1 MRITILGMGNMGRAF
16 AARALDK
23 GHEVTVWNRSPG
35 RAGDLV
41 GRGAREAGSPAE
53 GAAGADYVLVVLA
66 DDAAVNHVCLGDAGA
81 LAALAP
87 EAVLIN
93 VSTVAPSTS
102 RSLAEEAGGH
112 HVLDAPVLGAPEVIA
127 EGRGRF
133 FVGGDEEAVGAAD
146 VIWSDLGSGHTYCGP
161 LGSGNTVKI
170 VVNLLLVAGVSAV
183 AEAVATARSH
193 GVPDELLK
201 AILPDLPVVAPATRA
216 RLDSVMD
223 PGHPG
228 WFAPALARKDVR
240 LAIGLAEEA
249 GLAVRIGPAT
259 EALLSSVVD
268 RGGDWEDFSAVIEA
282 LS

>member
-35 RAGDLV
+35 RAGDL
-41 GRGAREAGSPAE
+41 
-53 GAAGADYVLVVLA
+53 
-66 DDAAVNHVCLGDAGA
+66 
-81 LAALAP
+81 
-87 EAVLIN
+87 
-93 VSTVAPSTS
+93 
-102 RSLAEEAGGH
+102 
-112 HVLDAPVLGAPEVIA
+112 
-127 EGRGRF
+127 
-133 FVGGDEEAVGAAD
+133 
-146 VIWSDLGSGHTYCGP
+146 GSGHIYCGP

-228 WFAPALARKDVR
+228 SFAPALARKDVR